1 MWDLQENI
9 PITIC
14 DFPNEWKQA
23 RITPIPKMDSP
34 QDNNDFRP
42 ISILP
47 VLSKIYERLVH
58 NQVVEFLENYHLLED
73 NISGFRKGH
82 STASVLLSV
91 RDDILKAMNRSE
103 CTLLVL
109 ADFSK
114 AFDTVK
120 YKAVL
125 EKMNVLGFCKSYLKW
140 TVNYLCGREQF
151 VQIDDRIS
159 KSVSISF
166 GVPQG
171 SIMGPLIFNIY
182 IADLQGKLDCACHQY
197 ADDTTIYQASKPGEL
212 TSCII
217 SVQRNVDKLQC
228 WANEA
233 NLVLNPS
240 KTKYMLLSSTK
251 LSSYHE
257 LNNIDIDL
265 RVGSIS
271 LEHVSSAK
279 LLGTHIDHNLKW
291 EENVKQISASCYRT
305 LGILKKLRN
314 FLPFHIRKQLVQA
327 LVLSKL
333 YYNCVVYH
341 NLPHYL
347 VKRLQRIQ
355 TASASFVVGKF
366 VESEDIIKLSWL
378 PVKEHIEWQLLK
390 LVHKAIYSR
399 EWPGYL
405 RLKQFMHNRTL
416 RSSAA
421 MQLEIPL
428 VSHIYQDQAAKSF
441 NILPGSVR
449 NCLDFNQFSKM
460 TFKFLMR
467 KVKDNLL
474 A

>member
-1 MWDLQENI
+1 MKIFLYSLSF
-9 PITIC
+9 ITLC
-14 DFPNEWKQA
+14 DFPDKWKQA
-23 RITPIPKMDSP
+23 RITPIPKVDSP
-34 QDNNDFRP
+34 QHNNDFRP
-42 ISILP
+42 K
-47 VLSKIYERLVH
+47 KIYERLVH
-58 NQVVEFLENYHLLED
+58 NQVVEFLENHHLLED

-82 STASVLLSV
+82 STTSVLLSI
-91 RDDILKAMNRSE
+91 RDDILKAMNWSE
-103 CTLLVL
+103 CTLLIL
-109 ADFSK
+109 
-114 AFDTVK
+114 
-120 YKAVL
+120 AVL
-125 EKMNVLGFCKSYLKW
+125 EKMNVLGFSKSYLKW

-151 VQIDDRIS
+151 VQINDRIS

-171 SIMGPLIFNIY
+171 SIIGPLIFNIY

-197 ADDTTIYQASKPGEL
+197 ADDTTIHQASKPAEL

-233 NLVLNPS
+233 NLALNPS

-279 LLGTHIDHNLKW
+279 LLGTHIDHILKW
-291 EENVKQISASCYRT
+291 EENVKQTSASCYRT

-341 NLPHYL
+341 NLL
-347 VKRLQRIQ
+347 
-355 TASASFVVGKF
+355 
-366 VESEDIIKLSWL
+366 
-378 PVKEHIEWQLLK
+378 
-390 LVHKAIYSR
+390 
-399 EWPGYL
+399 
-405 RLKQFMHNRTL
+405 
-416 RSSAA
+416 
-421 MQLEIPL
+421 
-428 VSHIYQDQAAKSF
+428 
-441 NILPGSVR
+441 
-449 NCLDFNQFSKM
+449 
-460 TFKFLMR
+460 FKFHTLYEF
-467 KVKDNLL
+467 
-474 A
+474 

>member
-1 MWDLQENI
+1 
-9 PITIC
+9 
-14 DFPNEWKQA
+14 
-23 RITPIPKMDSP
+23 
-34 QDNNDFRP
+34 
-42 ISILP
+42 
-47 VLSKIYERLVH
+47 
-58 NQVVEFLENYHLLED
+58 
-73 NISGFRKGH
+73 
-82 STASVLLSV
+82 
-91 RDDILKAMNRSE
+91 
-103 CTLLVL
+103 
-109 ADFSK
+109 
-114 AFDTVK
+114 
-120 YKAVL
+120 
-125 EKMNVLGFCKSYLKW
+125 
-140 TVNYLCGREQF
+140 
-151 VQIDDRIS
+151 
-159 KSVSISF
+159 
-166 GVPQG
+166 
-171 SIMGPLIFNIY
+171 MGPLIFNIY

-197 ADDTTIYQASKPGEL
+197 ADDTTIYQASKPAEL

-251 LSSYHE
+251 LSSCHE

-271 LEHVSSAK
+271 LERVSSAK

-355 TASASFVVGKF
+355 TASASFVGGKF

-421 MQLEIPL
+421 MQLEIP
-428 VSHIYQDQAAKSF
+428 
-441 NILPGSVR
+441 
-449 NCLDFNQFSKM
+449 
-460 TFKFLMR
+460 
-467 KVKDNLL
+467 
-474 A
+474 